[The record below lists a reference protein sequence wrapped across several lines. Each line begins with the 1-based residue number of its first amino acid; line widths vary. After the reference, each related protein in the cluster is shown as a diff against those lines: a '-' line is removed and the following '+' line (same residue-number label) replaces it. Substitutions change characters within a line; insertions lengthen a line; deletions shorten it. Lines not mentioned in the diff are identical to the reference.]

1 MSVKITQIYNCDFCG
16 KEMNTL
22 EQTVPRGSVPAV
34 IHNADVMH
42 LRVYS
47 GSSYHVDHDICPDC
61 WTSLLDWYD
70 TKARNTKADSDGD
83 DGA

>member
-1 MSVKITQIYNCDFCG
+1 MSVRITQIYNCDFCG

-34 IHNADVMH
+34 IHSADAMH

-47 GSSYHVDHDICPDC
+47 GYSYHVDHDFCLDC

-70 TKARNTKADSDGD
+70 TKARDTKADSDGD